1 MKKDEQKKKT
11 YQDITN
17 AFIDSNIFRQKFKKI

>member
-1 MKKDEQKKKT
+1 MKKDEQKKT

-17 AFIDSNIFRQKFKKI
+17 AFIDSNIFRQKLKKI